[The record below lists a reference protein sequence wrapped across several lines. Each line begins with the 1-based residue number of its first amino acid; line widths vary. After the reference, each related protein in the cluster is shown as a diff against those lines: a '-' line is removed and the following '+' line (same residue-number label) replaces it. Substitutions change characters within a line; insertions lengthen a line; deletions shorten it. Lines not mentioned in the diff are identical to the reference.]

1 MNKNTYIVIFFIIVL
16 IALYVFRDDLKK
28 LLNKQDAKK
37 LPTGAGAGSGN
48 TGTGTGS
55 TGGGTTTGTGTG
67 AGTGTGGGTSTSTGT
82 GTGASGNLSTM
93 PKTLNEILDDFYNAF
108 EVTEKEQ
115 DANKSI
121 KEIDA
126 LNDKQLAEIAIA
138 FYDKYRKNMLSITGI
153 TSFFGCGYS
162 SETCNLLRKT
172 RDRLKVLQ
180 GSSTYNP
187 KSYVD
192 AFIL

>member
-1 MNKNTYIVIFFIIVL
+1 MNKNTYIVIFFIISL
-16 IALYVFRDDLKK
+16 IAVYVFRDDLKK
-28 LLNKQDAKK
+28 LLKKKDATK
-37 LPTGAGAGSGN
+37 P
-48 TGTGTGS
+48 
-55 TGGGTTTGTGTG
+55 TG
-67 AGTGTGGGTSTSTGT
+67 AGTGTGTGISTGT
-82 GTGASGNLSTM
+82 GIGTTAGTGAGAGTGTGGNTSAGAGAGANAGNTSTTPQ
-93 PKTLNEILDDFYNAF
+93 PKTTSELVNDFYNAF

-115 DANKSI
+115 DANRAI
-121 KEIDA
+121 KEVDA
-126 LNDKQLAEIAIA
+126 LGDKQLAEVAIT

-153 TSFFGCGYS
+153 SSYFGCGYS

-180 GSSTYNP
+180 SSSTYNP